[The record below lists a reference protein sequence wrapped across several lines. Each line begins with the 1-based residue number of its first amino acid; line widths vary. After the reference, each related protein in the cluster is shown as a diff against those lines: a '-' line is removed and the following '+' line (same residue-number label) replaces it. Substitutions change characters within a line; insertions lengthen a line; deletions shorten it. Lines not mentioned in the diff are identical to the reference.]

1 MDPQRSVGPNR
12 HLAAHIIGGL
22 AGGLVA
28 SFAMDRFQ
36 RALERISQ
44 DMGGA
49 AGGGGQQHRQ
59 PQSEPATY
67 KAADAVAKAV
77 TGHKM
82 PRAYKPTA
90 GAAVHYAFGGAVGAM
105 YGAATANTPDVAAW
119 GGIPFGATVWLIADE
134 AGVPLAGLSKPP
146 TEYPLTSHLSAFAT
160 HLIYGA
166 TTEAVRR
173 TVVHALTR
181 RRR

>member
-1 MDPQRSVGPNR
+1 M
-12 HLAAHIIGGL
+12 
-22 AGGLVA
+22 LVRA
-28 SFAMDRFQ
+28 S
-36 RALERISQ
+36 AL
-44 DMGGA
+44 
-49 AGGGGQQHRQ
+49 
-59 PQSEPATY
+59 
-67 KAADAVAKAV
+67 KAV
-77 TGHKM
+77 SEGKA
-82 PRAYKPTA
+82 R
-90 GAAVHYAFGGAVGAM
+90 
-105 YGAATANTPDVAAW
+105 
-119 GGIPFGATVWLIADE
+119 GATVWLIADE